1 MAAEAA
7 EEVPPEQA
15 EDEAEDELW
24 RLSPA
29 AALAKGLEW
38 KQTERFEDAADAIGV
53 ALELRQHASVSN

>member
-7 EEVPPEQA
+7 EEVPDQA
-15 EDEAEDELW
+15 EDEAEDESW
-24 RLSPA
+24 RLLPA

-53 ALELRQHASVSN
+53 ALELR